1 MTFPRGKEFSTRNL
15 PRIAREYA
23 KWKEARFLQWV
34 DADRELARSKCAH
47 WSPGTLAGYD
57 KEKKLVE
64 EELEY
69 ALRISYEAG
78 FPFKDRHG
86 QWRDWGEKPGVVE
99 EVIDLFFSR
108 MPLRVQDPEALT
120 GDFADDFASLA
131 SSQGR
136 ATAVSCA
143 LWLAGDFA
151 SLVSSQGSATAVS
164 LGFS

>member
-15 PRIAREYA
+15 PRIAREY
-23 KWKEARFLQWV
+23 KWKEARVLQWV

-57 KEKKLVE
+57 KEKKIVE

-86 QWRDWGEKPGVVE
+86 QWRDWGEKTGVVE
-99 EVIDLFFSR
+99 EVIDLFCR
-108 MPLRVQDPEALT
+108 ACTNEYRILKAL
-120 GDFADDFASLA
+120 
-131 SSQGR
+131 
-136 ATAVSCA
+136 
-143 LWLAGDFA
+143 
-151 SLVSSQGSATAVS
+151 
-164 LGFS
+164 